1 MKYNNFCIELG
12 KIKVMMSAPHCVDHL
27 RNKKIKKGEVN
38 TDTLIKRIKE
48 KIDISIIY
56 KTTPLSDDPNY
67 DEKSEYKEEL
77 AKVIKEQKIIMLLD
91 IHGMDY
97 RRKEDICIG
106 TAHGKNLN
114 NRSDILEYAVKV
126 FKDAGY
132 SNVTID
138 EPFSADN
145 INCVSTY
152 ISKNCSI
159 ASLQIE
165 INNKYRYEKSIEF
178 DLEKLSNC
186 FVELIKKITE

>member
-1 MKYNNFCIELG
+1 MDMLVSKYENRIKNFVFQMAEKPIVVKKVKEKLFTNREALLAETSD
-12 KIKVMMSAPHCVDHL
+12 KILS
-27 RNKKIKKGEVN
+27 KKGFVFTSYK
-38 TDTLIKRIKE
+38 TDKERKMYSKQLQFTEE
-48 KIDISIIY
+48 KIQRLNEFI
-56 KTTPLSDDPNY
+56 
-67 DEKSEYKEEL
+67 
-77 AKVIKEQKIIMLLD
+77 Q
-91 IHGMDY
+91 
-97 RRKEDICIG
+97 
-106 TAHGKNLN
+106 KNLN
-114 NRSDILEYAVKV
+114 NRRDILEYAVKV